1 MRRVFFGLLV
11 VALLPTTTIAQNPT
25 PDQARALLQRPDLS
39 RRVKDLVGGSGL
51 SPAQIRA
58 RLAAAGYPE
67 SLLDSYLDNAE
78 NLPAAPSDGVLRA
91 VRALGLAGP
100 DDLGGTGTDSVPGIP
115 GDLRRDLGGPADP
128 PNIFGLDVFRRVTSQ
143 FQPQTNGP
151 VDPSYRLG
159 PGDLLVLV
167 LTGDVEAAY
176 TLDVTREGFIVVP
189 QVGQLFVAGLTM
201 TGLDNLLYSRLGRV
215 YSGVRRGPGA
225 TTKFQA
231 SVARL
236 RTNQIFVIGDVA
248 RPGSY
253 QVSSAGTAL
262 TALYLAGGPTPTG
275 SFRQIQIRRG
285 GAVVDSLDLYDYLLR
300 GDNSHDR
307 RLESGD
313 VVFVPVRR
321 IPVEIIGAVARP
333 AIYELKP
340 GETLSD
346 LVQASGGFEAT
357 ALRRRIQIDRILPPA
372 ARQPG
377 GRDRVVL
384 EITED
389 QLATALPPA
398 VALAA
403 GDRIEVFSIGER
415 RHDAVM
421 VRGNVW
427 TEGRVGFTPGMRL
440 SEAIRLA
447 GGPKPDVYLGQILVS
462 RLNPDSTR
470 SQLRSAF
477 RDSTGAV
484 TTDLALRQDDDIVVF
499 SRTTFRP
506 DRYIVVTGAVKQAG
520 RIRYRDGM
528 TLRDAVLEA
537 DGLTE
542 DALLTEAE
550 LARMPANRINGSLAT
565 TLRVAL
571 DSSYL
576 FDRGP
581 RGEYQGPPGLPA
593 ASGGAPDFPL
603 LPYDNVLIFRQP
615 DWELQ
620 RRVTLA
626 GQVRYPGTYTLRTKT
641 ERLVDLIGRAGG
653 LTNEAYPRGAELY
666 RRRSGRQRAEL
677 AVVGRLEARRAGD
690 DSGST
695 ANAGR
700 DSLRLGTALADRVGL
715 DLAIALR
722 EPDSRENLILQAG
735 DSVFVPE
742 FTPTIQVLGAVN
754 APTTVI
760 HRPGWKL
767 DQYVAAAGGFSRQA
781 DRGRS
786 YVIQPGGKLE
796 SVKRR
801 IVLPDGR
808 PSPLPGAVVV
818 VPERDPADRKDW
830 AGLLGSIAQVLA
842 STVAIIAIAVR

>member
-1 MRRVFFGLLV
+1 MRRVLFGLLV
-11 VALLPTTTIAQNPT
+11 LALAPTAGMAQTPT

-67 SLLDSYLDNAE
+67 SLLDAYLGGAE
-78 NLPAAPSDGVLRA
+78 NLPASPSDGVLRA

-100 DDLGGTGTDSVPGIP
+100 DDLGGAAADSVPGIP
-115 GDLRRDLGGPADP
+115 GDRRTDLGP
-128 PNIFGLDVFRRVTSQ
+128 PSGEPNVFGLEVFRRVTSQ
-143 FQPQTNGP
+143 FQPQTTGP
-151 VDPSYRLG
+151 VDPAYRLG

-176 TLDVTREGFIVVP
+176 TLDVTREGFIVIP
-189 QVGQLFVAGLTM
+189 QVGQLYVAGLTM
-201 TGLDNLLYSRLGRV
+201 TALDNLLYSRLGRV

-262 TALYLAGGPTPTG
+262 TALYLAGGPTATG
-275 SFRQIQIRRG
+275 SFRHVEIRRG

-300 GDNSHDR
+300 GDNTHDR

-321 IPVEIIGAVARP
+321 IPVEVAGAVARP

-346 LVQASGGFEAT
+346 LVQSSGGFEAT

-372 ARQPG
+372 QRQAG

-389 QLATALPPA
+389 QLTAALPPA
-398 VALAA
+398 VAMAA
-403 GDRIEVFSIGER
+403 GDRVQVFSIGER
-415 RHDAVM
+415 RHDAVT

-427 TEGRVGFTPGMRL
+427 TEGRIGFTPGMRL

-447 GGPKPDVYLGQILVS
+447 GGPKPDVFLGQILIS

-484 TTDLALRQDDDIVVF
+484 TTDVALRQDDDIVVF

-506 DRYIVVTGAVKQAG
+506 DRYIVVTGAVKRAG
-520 RIRYRDGM
+520 RIRYREGM

-550 LARMPANRINGSLAT
+550 VARMPANRINGSLAT
-565 TLRVAL
+565 TVRVQL
-571 DSSYL
+571 DSSYV

-593 ASGGAPDFPL
+593 ASGGAPDYQL
-603 LPYDNVLIFRQP
+603 QPYDNILILRQP

-620 RRVTLA
+620 RRVTLG

-641 ERLVDLIGRAGG
+641 ERLVDLISRAGG
-653 LTNEAYPRGAELY
+653 LTNEAYPRGAELF
-666 RRRSGRQRAEL
+666 RRGSERTAVDL
-677 AVVGRLEARRAGD
+677 AIVGRLEAQRAGA
-690 DSGST
+690 DST
-695 ANAGR
+695 GR
-700 DSLRLGTALADRVGL
+700 ATGGADSLRLGADLAHRVGL
-715 DLAIALR
+715 DLDRALR
-722 EPDSRENLILQAG
+722 QPDSRDNLILQAG

-760 HRPGWKL
+760 HRQGWKL
-767 DQYVAAAGGFSRQA
+767 NDYVAAAGGYSRQA
-781 DRGRS
+781 DKARA
-786 YVIQPGGKLE
+786 YVVQPGGKLE
-796 SVKRR
+796 SINRR
-801 IVLPDGR
+801 IILPDGR
-808 PSPLPGAVVV
+808 PTPLPGAVVV
-818 VPERDPADRKDW
+818 VPQRDPADRKDW

-842 STVAIIAIAVR
+842 STVAIVAIAVR